1 MKKVDREPHTGG
13 QPAAAAP
20 VAAATT
26 ADNHAA
32 GVTGER
38 PGSRNPI
45 VQQPQPASQPAAAA
59 ASSQSPVPQPAA
71 GGEFHLRTSGAQGVR
86 NQQESSFNLSGEW
99 KDYASITLISVVNSL
114 LFQHLSLV
122 FLFLC

>member
-1 MKKVDREPHTGG
+1 MLQQFGPTMKKVDREPHTGG
-13 QPAAAAP
+13 QPAAAP

-32 GVTGER
+32 GVTAER
-38 PGSRNPI
+38 PVSRNPI
-45 VQQPQPASQPAAAA
+45 VQQQPAAQPAAAA

-71 GGEFHLRTSGAQGVR
+71 GAEFHMRASGAQGVR

-99 KDYASITLISVVNSL
+99 KG
-114 LFQHLSLV
+114 
-122 FLFLC
+122 